1 MMISMVPMA
10 ESFCWRGDDVTQRQG
25 RGKAAR
31 LTGRSVL
38 MAAQVQIH
46 EKIEKNSKIS
56 KSTLVKKILH

>member
-1 MMISMVPMA
+1 MA

-46 EKIEKNSKIS
+46 EKIEKNACQRESLS
-56 KSTLVKKILH
+56 LN